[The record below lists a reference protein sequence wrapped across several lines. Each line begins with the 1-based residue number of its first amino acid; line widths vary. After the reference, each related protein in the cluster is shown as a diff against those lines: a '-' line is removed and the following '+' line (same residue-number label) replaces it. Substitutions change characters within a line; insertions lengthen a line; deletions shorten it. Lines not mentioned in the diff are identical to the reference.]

1 MILYKC
7 PTCKNTEL
15 DFDKNIHDDKDNRKA
30 IPKYMLLGNLD
41 REVYK
46 STKNKKP
53 TSGYCERCDFD
64 WDFEQ
69 LEKEEVNSGAML
81 KLTIT
86 FMMLSVMLLLI
97 GLLLLVFNLLVGAI
111 VIVSSLLLLY
121 ITTVLYKRY

>member
-15 DFDKNIHDDKDNRKA
+15 DFDKNIHEDKRNTKT

-41 REVYK
+41 QEVYK
-46 STKNKKP
+46 STKAKKP
-53 TSGYCERCDFD
+53 TSGYCEQCDCD

-69 LEKEEVNSGAML
+69 LEKEEVNSGTML
-81 KLTIT
+81 KLTLT
-86 FMMLSVMLLLI
+86 FMMLSVMLLLV
-97 GLLLLVFNLLVGAI
+97 GLLLLVFSLFVGAI
-111 VIVSSLLLLY
+111 VIASSLLLIF